1 MPSAEVGKSY
11 VTYQYGRIRVT
22 AIMGDTVFFYVFDG
36 DGSKSTVEVSKARF
50 ITLTEEKPE
59 REPEVSI
66 RPVEKKKPVPVP
78 VLERKATE
86 KTEEQKKTESD
97 DDLIDGGFIGFRPRH
112 INKKDGDEG
121 ASLPSVPSIMPQKG
135 QRMKAKLRS
144 LGGFS
149 FLARRDPGE
158 GGVEGLAEP
167 LALLPGV
174 RLDVALGDVNQHR
187 DLPLVSSLLVPGT
200 GLEPV

>member
-1 MPSAEVGKSY
+1 M
-11 VTYQYGRIRVT
+11 
-22 AIMGDTVFFYVFDG
+22 
-36 DGSKSTVEVSKARF
+36 
-50 ITLTEEKPE
+50 
-59 REPEVSI
+59 
-66 RPVEKKKPVPVP
+66 
-78 VLERKATE
+78 
-86 KTEEQKKTESD
+86 
-97 DDLIDGGFIGFRPRH
+97 
-112 INKKDGDEG
+112 KKDGDEG

-187 DLPLVSSLLVPGT
+187 DLPPVLIIKSKSVYICLPHVSPFFTILKYRHRWRRFKPKKLVSLAIRWVLKCP
-200 GLEPV
+200 